1 MGMPKLR
8 MRTKFLL
15 SMLLISAGLTCT
27 SLLLVRHSVQKQVK
41 KEIFADLQ
49 NSVSTFQNFQREREL
64 TLAHSA
70 DLLADLPNLRALMT
84 TQHEATIQD
93 ASSDLWRL
101 AGSDLFVLADRTG
114 RVVALHTA
122 SPGLTREMAQE
133 SFAKSVSD
141 QSLVHWWFG
150 GQHLYEVFLQANL
163 FWRGG
168 GKPAAGISGDRPR
181 NRRPLGLA
189 GEPHRGQSGGLLLR
203 QFHRENN
210 FDSGAGIRP
219 EPAGSSAV
227 AFRSCR
233 AGRNSTG
240 RRALPDYLARTR
252 RSEKSSVRLSVLKS
266 YDQATAFL
274 DSLNRLLLALGLAA
288 VLVGSALVFFI
299 SHTFTRPLG
308 NLVEGVRALE
318 KGDFTYALDAHG
330 GDEAAEVTGAFNR
343 MRSSL
348 RKTQQELLEA
358 ERLATIGRMAS
369 SISHDLRHS
378 LAAIVA
384 NAEFLCESR
393 LSSEQREELYQEVRV
408 AVNQMTDLIDS
419 LLEFS
424 RTRESL
430 RPTYGN
436 VRDSVERVAQT
447 IRVHPEFHQV
457 RITVSQEGNSSG
469 WFDPKKLERALYNL
483 LLNACEAVVPEEGI
497 INLGLTEVRGGVEL
511 RVSDNGRGIP
521 ELIRGQLFE
530 PFISHGKENGTGLGL
545 TVVQKIVQDHGGDV
559 TVEKTSA
566 AGTVFRLF
574 LPLSAISDDVSGNR
588 QRGQP
593 GQTPLARTEKSQS
606 E

>member
-1 MGMPKLR
+1 MLKLR

-27 SLLLVRHSVQKQVK
+27 SLLLVRHSVQKQVRQ
-41 KEIFADLQ
+41 EIFADLR

-64 TLAHSA
+64 TLTHSA
-70 DLLADLPNLRALMT
+70 ELLADVPNLRALMT

-93 ASSDLWRL
+93 ASSALWRL
-101 AGSDLFVLADRTG
+101 AGSDLFLLADRTG

-122 SPGLTREMAQE
+122 SPGLTREMAQ
-133 SFAKSVSD
+133 
-141 QSLVHWWFG
+141 QSLAGTLSDESSGQWWFG
-150 GQHLYEVFLQANL
+150 GQHLYEVFLRPIYFGPAKENRLLGFLAVGYEIDDRLTSQVGRIAASQVAFYYGDAVVKSTL
-163 FWRGG
+163 TPVQEPELERQRVLRSQGETAGPEEIQLGEERFLMTSLELAG
-168 GKPAAGISGDRPR
+168 GKNP
-181 NRRPLGLA
+181 
-189 GEPHRGQSGGLLLR
+189 
-203 QFHRENN
+203 
-210 FDSGAGIRP
+210 
-219 EPAGSSAV
+219 
-227 AFRSCR
+227 
-233 AGRNSTG
+233 
-240 RRALPDYLARTR
+240 
-252 RSEKSSVRLSVLKS
+252 SVRLIVLKS
-266 YDQATAFL
+266 YDQATVFL

-288 VLVGSALVFFI
+288 VLGGSALVFFI

-318 KGDFTYALDAHG
+318 QGDFSYALDARG
-330 GDEAAEVTGAFNR
+330 GDEVAEVTRAFNR
-343 MRSSL
+343 MRDSL

-393 LSSEQREELYQEVRV
+393 LSSDQREELYQEVRV

-436 VRDSVERVAQT
+436 VKDSVERVIAA
-447 IRVHPEFHQV
+447 IRSHPEFHPV
-457 RITVSQEGNSSG
+457 HITLRQEGSSAG
-469 WFDPKKLERALYNL
+469 WFDPRKLERVLYNL
-483 LLNACEAVVPEEGI
+483 LLNSCEAVVLESGRI
-497 INLGLTEVRGGVEL
+497 HVDLNEVRGGVEI

-521 ELIRGQLFE
+521 EMIRGQLFE
-530 PFISHGKENGTGLGL
+530 PFISSGKENGTGLGL
-545 TVVQKIVQDHGGDV
+545 TVVQKIVQDHGGEV
-559 TVEKTSA
+559 IVEKTSA
-566 AGTVFRLF
+566 EGTVFRVL
-574 LPLSAISDDVSGNR
+574 LPLASSSE
-588 QRGQP
+588 P
-593 GQTPLARTEKSQS
+593 KSLARTEPLQS

>member
-1 MGMPKLR
+1 MLKLR

-27 SLLLVRHSVQKQVK
+27 SLLLVRHSVQKQIRR
-41 KEIFADLQ
+41 EIFADLR

-64 TLAHSA
+64 TLTHSA
-70 DLLADLPNLRALMT
+70 ELLADLPDLRALMT

-93 ASSDLWRL
+93 ASSALWRL
-101 AGSDLFVLADRTG
+101 AGSDLFLLADRTG

-122 SPGLTREMAQE
+122 SPGLTRGMAQ
-133 SFAKSVSD
+133 
-141 QSLVHWWFG
+141 QSLAGTLSDESSGHWWFG
-150 GQHLYEVFLQANL
+150 GQHLYEVFLRPIYFGPAEKNRLLGFLVIGYEIDDRLTSQVGRIAASQVAFYYGDAVVKTTL
-163 FWRGG
+163 TPVQESELERRRVLQPPAEDSGPEETQLGEERFLTTSLELAG
-168 GKPAAGISGDRPR
+168 GKNP
-181 NRRPLGLA
+181 
-189 GEPHRGQSGGLLLR
+189 
-203 QFHRENN
+203 
-210 FDSGAGIRP
+210 
-219 EPAGSSAV
+219 
-227 AFRSCR
+227 
-233 AGRNSTG
+233 
-240 RRALPDYLARTR
+240 
-252 RSEKSSVRLSVLKS
+252 SVRLIVLKS

-274 DSLNRLLLALGLAA
+274 DGLNRLLLALGLAA
-288 VLVGSALVFFI
+288 VLGGSALVFFI

-318 KGDFTYALDAHG
+318 KGDFSYTLDAHG
-330 GDEAAEVTGAFNR
+330 GDEVAEVTRAFNR
-343 MRSSL
+343 MRDSL

-393 LSSEQREELYQEVRV
+393 LSSDQREELYQEVRV

-436 VRDSVERVAQT
+436 VKDSVERVAVA
-447 IRVHPEFHQV
+447 IRSHPEFHPV
-457 RITVSQEGNSSG
+457 RITVSREGNSSG
-469 WFDPKKLERALYNL
+469 WFDPRKLERALYNL
-483 LLNACEAVVPEEGI
+483 LLNSCEAVVPEGGRI
-497 INLGLTEVRGGVEL
+497 HVGLNEVQGGVEI

-521 ELIRGQLFE
+521 EMIRGQLFE

-559 TVEKTSA
+559 IMEKTSA
-566 AGTVFRLF
+566 EGTVFRLL
-574 LPLSAISDDVSGNR
+574 LPLTSSSE
-588 QRGQP
+588 P
-593 GQTPLARTEKSQS
+593 GQEPKPRRTPLARTEQSQS

>member
-1 MGMPKLR
+1 MLKLR

-27 SLLLVRHSVQKQVK
+27 SLLLVRHSVQKQVRR
-41 KEIFADLQ
+41 EIFADLR

-64 TLAHSA
+64 TLMHSA
-70 DLLADLPNLRALMT
+70 ELMADLPNLRALMT

-93 ASSDLWRL
+93 ASSGLWRL
-101 AGSDLFVLADRTG
+101 AGSDLFILADRTG

-122 SPGLTREMAQE
+122 SPGLTREMAQ
-133 SFAKSVSD
+133 
-141 QSLVHWWFG
+141 QSLAGTLSDESSGHWWFG
-150 GQHLYEVFLQANL
+150 SQHLYEVFLRPIYFGPAEENHLLGFLVIGYEIDERLTSQVGRIAASQVAFYYGDAVVKTTL
-163 FWRGG
+163 SPMQESELARQGLLRAASGG
-168 GKPAAGISGDRPR
+168 SEPEEIQLGDERF
-181 NRRPLGLA
+181 LITSLELA
-189 GEPHRGQSGGLLLR
+189 G
-203 QFHRENN
+203 
-210 FDSGAGIRP
+210 A
-219 EPAGSSAV
+219 
-227 AFRSCR
+227 
-233 AGRNSTG
+233 RN
-240 RRALPDYLARTR
+240 P
-252 RSEKSSVRLSVLKS
+252 SVRLSVLKS

-288 VLVGSALVFFI
+288 VLGGSALVFFI

-318 KGDFTYALDAHG
+318 EGDFTYALDARG
-330 GDEAAEVTGAFNR
+330 GDEVAEVTGAFNR
-343 MRSSL
+343 MRASL
-348 RKTQQELLEA
+348 QKTQEELLEA

-393 LSSEQREELYQEVRV
+393 LSSDQREELYQEVRV

-430 RPTYGN
+430 RRTYGN
-436 VRDSVERVAQT
+436 VKDSVERVVQAIGT
-447 IRVHPEFHQV
+447 HPEFHPV
-457 RITVSQEGNSSG
+457 RITFSQEGSSSG
-469 WFDPKKLERALYNL
+469 WFDPRKLERVLYNL
-483 LLNACEAVVPEEGI
+483 LLNSCEAVALES
-497 INLGLTEVRGGVEL
+497 GLIHVGLKEVRGGVEI

-566 AGTVFRLF
+566 EGTVFRLL
-574 LPLSAISDDVSGNR
+574 LPLASSEAGH
-588 QRGQP
+588 P
-593 GQTPLARTEKSQS
+593 GGTGRTSLARTEQSQS

>member
-1 MGMPKLR
+1 MPKLR

-133 SFAKSVSD
+133 SFAKSVSN

-150 GQHLYEVFLQANL
+150 GQHLYEVFLQPIYFGAAAENRL
-163 FWRGG
+163 LGFLVIGHEIDDRLASQVSRIAASQVAFCYGNSIVKTTLTPVQESDLNRQG
-168 GKPAAGISGDRPR
+168 VLQSPSGAAGPEEIQLGDERF
-181 NRRPLGLA
+181 LITSLELA
-189 GEPHRGQSGGLLLR
+189 GAKNP
-203 QFHRENN
+203 
-210 FDSGAGIRP
+210 
-219 EPAGSSAV
+219 
-227 AFRSCR
+227 
-233 AGRNSTG
+233 
-240 RRALPDYLARTR
+240 
-252 RSEKSSVRLSVLKS
+252 SVRLSVLKS

-436 VRDSVERVAQT
+436 VRDSAERVAQT

>member
-1 MGMPKLR
+1 MLKLR

-27 SLLLVRHSVQKQVK
+27 SLLLVRHSVQKQVRR
-41 KEIFADLQ
+41 EIFADLR

-64 TLAHSA
+64 TLTHSA
-70 DLLADLPNLRALMT
+70 ELLADLPDLRALMT

-93 ASSDLWRL
+93 ASSGLWRL
-101 AGSDLFVLADRTG
+101 EGSDLFLLADRSG

-122 SPGLTREMAQE
+122 SPGLTREMAQ
-133 SFAKSVSD
+133 
-141 QSLVHWWFG
+141 QSLGTTLNDESAGQWWSG
-150 GQHLYEVFLQANL
+150 GQHLYEVFLRPIYFGPAEANRL
-163 FWRGG
+163 LGFLVIGYEIDDRTTSQVGRI
-168 GKPAAGISGDRPR
+168 AAS
-181 NRRPLGLA
+181 
-189 GEPHRGQSGGLLLR
+189 Q
-203 QFHRENN
+203 
-210 FDSGAGIRP
+210 
-219 EPAGSSAV
+219 V
-227 AFRSCR
+227 AFYYGDSVVKTTL
-233 AGRNSTG
+233 S
-240 RRALPDYLARTR
+240 PVQESELARQRVR
-252 RSEKSSVRLSVLKS
+252 RSELEGSGPEEIQLGEERFLITSLELAGAKNPSVRLTVLKS

-288 VLVGSALVFFI
+288 VLGGSALVFFI

-308 NLVEGVRALE
+308 NLVAGVRALE
-318 KGDFTYALDAHG
+318 QGDFTYALDARG
-330 GDEAAEVTGAFNR
+330 GDEVAEVTGAFNR
-343 MRSSL
+343 MRASL
-348 RKTQQELLEA
+348 QKTQQELLEA

-393 LSSEQREELYQEVRV
+393 LSSDQREELYQEVRV

-436 VRDSVERVAQT
+436 VKDSVDRVVTA
-447 IRVHPEFHQV
+447 IRSHPEFHPI
-457 RITVSQEGNSSG
+457 RITHDQQGNSSG
-469 WFDPKKLERALYNL
+469 WFDARKLERALYNL
-483 LLNACEAVVPEEGI
+483 LLNSCEAVVPEAGQI
-497 INLGLTEVRGGVEL
+497 HVGLSEVRGGVEI
-511 RVSDNGRGIP
+511 RVIDNGRGIP
-521 ELIRGQLFE
+521 EIIRGQLFE

-559 TVEKTSA
+559 VVEKTSTE
-566 AGTVFRLF
+566 GTTFRLL
-574 LPLSAISDDVSGNR
+574 LPLTAQSEAGDGEVGR
-588 QRGQP
+588 
-593 GQTPLARTEKSQS
+593 TPVVRTEQSQS

>member
-1 MGMPKLR
+1 MLKLR

-27 SLLLVRHSVQKQVK
+27 SLLLVRHSVQKQIRG
-41 KEIFADLQ
+41 EIFADLR

-64 TLAHSA
+64 TLTHSA
-70 DLLADLPNLRALMT
+70 ELLADLPNLRALMT

-93 ASSDLWRL
+93 ASSGLWRL
-101 AGSDLFVLADRTG
+101 AGSDLFLLADRTG

-122 SPGLTREMAQE
+122 SPGLTREMAQ
-133 SFAKSVSD
+133 
-141 QSLVHWWFG
+141 QSLAGTLSDESSGHWWFG
-150 GQHLYEVFLQANL
+150 GQHLYEVFLRPIYFGPAEENRLLGFLVIGYEIDDRVTSQVGRIAASQVAFYYGDAVVKTTL
-163 FWRGG
+163 TPVQEAELDRRRVLQSPAEDSGPEETQLGEERFLTTSLELSG
-168 GKPAAGISGDRPR
+168 GKNP
-181 NRRPLGLA
+181 
-189 GEPHRGQSGGLLLR
+189 
-203 QFHRENN
+203 
-210 FDSGAGIRP
+210 
-219 EPAGSSAV
+219 
-227 AFRSCR
+227 
-233 AGRNSTG
+233 
-240 RRALPDYLARTR
+240 
-252 RSEKSSVRLSVLKS
+252 SVRLIVLKS

-288 VLVGSALVFFI
+288 VLGGSALVFFI

-318 KGDFTYALDAHG
+318 KGDFSYALDARG
-330 GDEAAEVTGAFNR
+330 GDEVAEVTRAFNR
-343 MRSSL
+343 MRDSL

-393 LSSEQREELYQEVRV
+393 LSSDQREELYQEVRV

-430 RPTYGN
+430 RLAYGN
-436 VRDSVERVAQT
+436 VKDSVERVVGA
-447 IRVHPEFHQV
+447 IRSHPEFHVV
-457 RITVSQEGNSSG
+457 RITSSQDGNSSG
-469 WFDPKKLERALYNL
+469 WFDPRKLERVLYNL
-483 LLNACEAVVPEEGI
+483 LLNSCEAVVPETGRI
-497 INLGLTEVRGGVEL
+497 HVGLNEVQGGVEI

-521 ELIRGQLFE
+521 EKIRGQLFE

-545 TVVQKIVQDHGGDV
+545 TVVQKIIQDHGGDV
-559 TVEKTSA
+559 IVEKTSA
-566 AGTVFRLF
+566 EGTVFRLL
-574 LPLSAISDDVSGNR
+574 LPLTSASESGQEPKPPR
-588 QRGQP
+588 A
-593 GQTPLARTEKSQS
+593 PLARTEQSQS

>member
-1 MGMPKLR
+1 MLKLR

-27 SLLLVRHSVQKQVK
+27 SLLLVRHSVQKQIRG
-41 KEIFADLQ
+41 EIFADLR

-64 TLAHSA
+64 TLTHSA
-70 DLLADLPNLRALMT
+70 ELLADLPNLRALMT

-93 ASSDLWRL
+93 ASSGLWRL
-101 AGSDLFVLADRTG
+101 AGSDLFLLADRTG

-122 SPGLTREMAQE
+122 SSGLTREMAQ
-133 SFAKSVSD
+133 
-141 QSLVHWWFG
+141 QSLAGTLNDEGSGHWWFG
-150 GQHLYEVFLQANL
+150 GQHLYEVFLRPIYFGPAEENRLLGFLAIGYEIDDRLTSQVGRIAASQVAFYYGNAVVKTTL
-163 FWRGG
+163 SPVQELELDRQRVLQPAAEDSGPEETQLGEERFLTTSLELSG
-168 GKPAAGISGDRPR
+168 GKNP
-181 NRRPLGLA
+181 
-189 GEPHRGQSGGLLLR
+189 
-203 QFHRENN
+203 
-210 FDSGAGIRP
+210 
-219 EPAGSSAV
+219 
-227 AFRSCR
+227 
-233 AGRNSTG
+233 
-240 RRALPDYLARTR
+240 
-252 RSEKSSVRLSVLKS
+252 SVKLIVLKS
-266 YDQATAFL
+266 YDQATVFL

-288 VLVGSALVFFI
+288 VLGGSALVFFI

-318 KGDFTYALDAHG
+318 KGDFNYALDAHG
-330 GDEAAEVTGAFNR
+330 GDEVAEVTGAFNR
-343 MRSSL
+343 MRDSL

-393 LSSEQREELYQEVRV
+393 LSSDQREELYQEVRV

-436 VRDSVERVAQT
+436 VKDSVERVVLA
-447 IRVHPEFHQV
+447 IRSHPEFHPV
-457 RITVSQEGNSSG
+457 RITISQEGGSSG
-469 WFDPKKLERALYNL
+469 WFDPRKLERALYNL
-483 LLNACEAVVPEEGI
+483 LLNSCEAVVLESGRI
-497 INLGLTEVRGGVEL
+497 HVGLNEVQGGVEI

-521 ELIRGQLFE
+521 EVIRGQLFE

-559 TVEKTSA
+559 IVEKTSA
-566 AGTVFRLF
+566 EGTVFRLL
-574 LPLSAISDDVSGNR
+574 LPLTSSSE
-588 QRGQP
+588 P
-593 GQTPLARTEKSQS
+593 GQEPKPRRPPMARTEQSQS